1 MAFSPDLDRNHHR
14 RAVGTFPNRQ
24 AAEQALHELRDSGF
38 PMDRVSIIARDAD
51 RNDEIAGA
59 DVKDRKQIGNKADE
73 GATVGALSGGTLG
86 GITGLLVGLGALAIP
101 GIGPIML
108 AGAEATAIA
117 SALAGGAIGAAA
129 GGLVGALVGLGIPE
143 DRAKVYNDRVSRGEY
158 LVLVDGTDADI
169 ARAEGILRHRG
180 IEEYGVYDIPGRSTT
195 PVSSTSN
202 VAATTAATTPIA
214 ATTPPVAPVTPA
226 TSVANTPVDRS
237 RTVGIRRRAVG
248 AFESRRDAEMALTEL
263 RDSGFS
269 MNQVSLI
276 GKDSNGNVAGVDVK
290 SQAGDKAQGNK
301 ADEGAK
307 AGAATGAAVGGLG
320 GLLVGLGA
328 LAIPGIGPVMLGGA
342 AATALATA
350 LSGGAIGA
358 AAGGLTGGLVGLGI
372 PEDRAKVYSD
382 RLNRGDYLVMVDGTE
397 DELNRAQTILNRHN
411 IHDWGVYDAAEIDTS
426 AVAEPH
432 HRTTTDAISPTD
444 RVMGDRTSDRV
455 DQDPDVI
462 IVDRRDETR

>member
-1 MAFSPDLDRNHHR
+1 MALRPDLDRNQHR

-38 PMDRVSIIARDAD
+38 AMDRVSIIARDAD

-59 DVKDRKQIGNKADE
+59 DVKDRKQVGNKADE
-73 GATVGALSGGTLG
+73 GATVGAVSGGALG

-101 GIGPIML
+101 GIGPIVL

-117 SALAGGAIGAAA
+117 TTLAGGAIGAAA

-143 DRAKVYNDRVSRGEY
+143 DRAKVYSDRVSRGEY

-169 ARAEGILRHRG
+169 ARAEAILRQRG
-180 IEEYGVYDIPGRSTT
+180 IEEYGVYDIPNRSTAAID
-195 PVSSTSN
+195 PAVA
-202 VAATTAATTPIA
+202 AATTAATPVA
-214 ATTPPVAPVTPA
+214 ATAAPVTPVA
-226 TSVANTPVDRS
+226 TAPINPT
-237 RTVGIRRRAVG
+237 GMKGARRRAVG
-248 AFESRRDAEMALTEL
+248 AFENRRDAEMALTEL
-263 RDSGFS
+263 KNSGFS

-276 GKDSNGNVAGVDVK
+276 GKDSDGHVAGMDVTAQT
-290 SQAGDKAQGNK
+290 SGKAKGNK

-307 AGAATGAAVGGLG
+307 AGAATGATVGGLG

-328 LAIPGIGPVMLGGA
+328 LAIPGIGPVLLGGA

-372 PEDRAKVYSD
+372 PEDRAKVYND

-397 DELNRAQTILNRHN
+397 EELDRAQTILNRHN
-411 IHDWGVYDAAEIDTS
+411 IDDLGIYDASEIAATDRT
-426 AVAEPH
+426 VTEPH
-432 HRTTTDAISPTD
+432 HRPTTDAIRPTD
-444 RVMGDRTSDRV
+444 RVIHDRSTDRVV